1 MPSTRIK
8 QNLFFI
14 AIFTVISLSG
24 LLWLAINT
32 GQRFGPLPPA
42 YNVSFTVQDADGLV
56 EGDDVRI
63 AGIPVGKVLTVR
75 TAPDGAGVTLGIDRG
90 KGYDPIFTD
99 ATVLIR
105 PKSLLGEKY
114 VDMQRGSS
122 NVEVPDGGSI
132 PKSQAASQV
141 EVDQVLNNSDPA
153 TRKALSTDLQS
164 LGVGLDGRGT
174 DLNATLPE
182 LQQISEHLSNVSS
195 RFKDRSAQI
204 DHILVDTDTIL
215 STLADEHAQ
224 LAQLIQSADAVTGTI
239 ATNDQHLANLINNGS
254 STIARLNIAYALQ
267 NNDQNIRTA
276 TQNTPAVL
284 SHTNTFLSLVNHKLD
299 TVVPSLLLGNQY
311 NYPNDQLTVAQQYG
325 IRLAQAWD
333 SGFRMYAPS
342 PTFKDHGF
350 TAISL
355 MCKDGSSAT
364 SGNPGETYNPKYT
377 CPGVYDNGGGYGSA
391 PASTAGTG
399 TSTPAPTSPAPAAGA
414 NDAATT
420 DAQQQLLQY
429 LLGQ

>member
-8 QNLFFI
+8 QNLTI
-14 AIFTVISLSG
+14 LAIFTVFSLSG

-32 GQRFGPLPPA
+32 GQRFGPLPPV
-42 YNVSFTVQDADGLV
+42 YTVSFSVKDADGLV

-63 AGIPVGKVLTVR
+63 AGIPVGKVLAVT
-75 TAPDGAGVTLGIDRG
+75 TGSQGANVTMGIDP
-90 KGYDPIFTD
+90 KYNPIYTD

-122 NVEVPDGGSI
+122 NEGVPEGGSL
-132 PKSQAASQV
+132 PASQAASQV

-153 TRKALSTDLQS
+153 TRKALSVDLQS
-164 LGVGLDGRGT
+164 LGIALDGRGQ

-182 LQQISEHLSNVSS
+182 LQKISEHLSNVSA

-215 STLADEHAQ
+215 STLSDEHAQ

-239 ATNDQHLANLINNGS
+239 AANDQHLANLVNSGS
-254 STIARLNIAYALQ
+254 STIARLNVAYALQ

-276 TQNTPAVL
+276 TQTAPAVL
-284 SHTNTFLSLVNHKLD
+284 NHTYTFLSLVNHKLD

-342 PTFKDHGF
+342 ASFTDHGF

-355 MCKDGSSAT
+355 TCKDSS
-364 SGNPGETYNPKYT
+364 SGTPGETYT
-377 CPGVYDNGGGYGSA
+377 FACPGTYDNGGGYGPAPAGTSGTGAPTAPSSPSA
-391 PASTAGTG
+391 PQAT
-399 TSTPAPTSPAPAAGA
+399 TPAPADSS
-414 NDAATT
+414 ATQS
-420 DAQQQLLQY
+420 AQQQLLQY